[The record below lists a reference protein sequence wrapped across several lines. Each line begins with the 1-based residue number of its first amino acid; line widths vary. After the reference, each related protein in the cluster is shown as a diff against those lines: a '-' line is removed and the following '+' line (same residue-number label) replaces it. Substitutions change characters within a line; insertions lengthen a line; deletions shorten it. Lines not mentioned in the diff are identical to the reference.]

1 VTASLRRIGHRAVLA
16 ALVGVLAAGC
26 SVTETINEATRID
39 YRSAGK
45 KAPLDIPPDLVTPR
59 GDNRFDIPESGRAA
73 TTFSDFSRDRETQ
86 KPVAGTAPG
95 VLPQPAG
102 VRIERQG
109 NQRWLVVEQT
119 PDRVWPVVRE
129 FWGDSGFVLRI
140 ESPETG
146 IMETD
151 WAENRAR
158 VPDSWVRNQLT
169 RFLGSI
175 YSTAER
181 DKYRTRLESNG
192 KFTEVFVSHRGLTEE
207 FSGPQKDTTV
217 WVPRPSDPELEAEFL
232 RRLMLRF
239 TPQAIAGAAP
249 APASAT
255 ATASAPAGGGAAAP
269 PARAVLVE
277 EEGQSFVQLQDEF
290 DRAWRQVGLALDRSG
305 FTVEDRDRS
314 KGTYFVRY
322 VDPDQE
328 VKAASV
334 LNRVFGT
341 GTSKDLSGKRYRIEV
356 VSRPPGSR
364 VAVLT
369 DDGSPPTTEADRRV
383 ANRIA
388 SILRD
393 QLR

>member
-1 VTASLRRIGHRAVLA
+1 VTASPRRIGLRLA
-16 ALVGVLAAGC
+16 LGALVGALAAGC

-45 KAPLDIPPDLVTPR
+45 KAPLEIPPDLVTPR
-59 GDNRFDIPESGRAA
+59 GGNRFEVPEAGRST
-73 TTFSDFSRDRETQ
+73 TTFSDFSRERAQ
-86 KPVAGTAPG
+86 KPATDAAVG

-109 NQRWLVVEQT
+109 NQRWLVVEQ
-119 PDRVWPVVRE
+119 PPERVWPVVRE
-129 FWGDSGFVLRI
+129 FWGDVGFLLRI

-151 WAENRAR
+151 WAENRPR
-158 VPDSWVRNQLT
+158 VPDSWLRNQLT
-169 RFLGSI
+169 RALGSI
-175 YSTAER
+175 YATGER
-181 DKYRTRLESNG
+181 DKFRTRLEGNG
-192 KFTEVFVSHRGLTEE
+192 PVTEVFVSHRGLVEE
-207 FSGPQKDTTV
+207 FSGPQKDSTI

-239 TPQAIAGAAP
+239 GPPATAGAAP
-249 APASAT
+249 PTDTAPAVG
-255 ATASAPAGGGAAAP
+255 APVGGATPAP

-277 EEGQSFVQLQDEF
+277 EGGRAFVQLQDGF
-290 DRAWRQVGLALDRSG
+290 DRSWRQVGLALDRSG

-328 VKAASV
+328 AKAAGV
-334 LNRVFGT
+334 FNRVFGT
-341 GTSKDLSGKRYRIEV
+341 GASRDLSGKRYRIEV
-356 VSRPPGSR
+356 VPQAPGAR
-364 VAVLT
+364 IGVLT
-369 DDGSPPTTEADRRV
+369 DDGSAPTEEADRRV

-388 SILRD
+388 TILRD